1 MEKESAQLDVVE
13 DEAGV
18 IVEASRKPRQAVIL
32 VHVLSGELES
42 GVR

>member
-1 MEKESAQLDVVE
+1 MEKESAQSDVVAG
-13 DEAGV
+13 EAGV
-18 IVEASRKPRQAVIL
+18 IAAASHKPRQAVIL